1 VRLDNRMRDRIQ
13 ESLLV
18 SNRLL
23 VALVGVVLLIAAL
36 IVRLFYLQVVSHDH
50 FATLSEDNRV
60 KLVPVPPTRGLVYDR
75 HGVILAH
82 NQPSFGLELTS
93 ESVQDMDRTL
103 RELEEII
110 EVRPG
115 DLSRFR
121 TQLKRRR
128 RFESV
133 PLRLNLSEEEVARF
147 AVNRHRFPGVDVEA
161 RLSRD
166 YPLGASSAHVVG
178 YVGRID
184 EQELQVLDTADYA
197 GTTHIGKTGVE
208 KAYEEALHGRVGY
221 EQVETNASGRLL
233 RVLSHRPAISGR
245 DVYLHVDMSLQLA
258 AEEALG
264 AENGAVVAIEPHT
277 GAVRALVSKPGF
289 DPNPFVNGIGVASYR
304 ALQRSKDRPL
314 YNRAL
319 RGQYPPGSTVKPF
332 MGLAGLTYNVA
343 LSQGATYCR
352 GSFSLPGV
360 SHVFRDWK
368 KTGHGRVDLNLAI
381 VRSCDVYFYEMALAL
396 GIDRMHAFM
405 SGFGFGEPTGI
416 DVGGELPGLM
426 PSTEWKK
433 TRRGQNWYLGETI
446 SAGIGQGYWLAT
458 PIQLAATTAT
468 LATRGQRTEP
478 RVARAVVDPPTG
490 RMTPVTTRT
499 THVGPPEAS
508 RFWEKVIQGMVN
520 VVHSPG
526 GTALRIGAD
535 AKYRIA
541 GKTGTAQVF
550 SLRGAKYDEKSIP
563 KHLRDHA
570 LFIAFAPAEDP
581 RIAVAVLVENGGG
594 GSRTAAPVARKVMD
608 HYLLGDAGEHRIDP
622 LAGVDEGEDED
633 EE

>member
-1 VRLDNRMRDRIQ
+1 MRDRKQ

-18 SNRLL
+18 TNRLVL
-23 VALVGVVLLIAAL
+23 ALVGVVLLIGAL
-36 IVRLFYLQVVSHDH
+36 LGRLFYLQVVSHDH

-60 KLVPVPPTRGLVYDR
+60 KLVPVPPTRGQVYDR
-75 HGVILAH
+75 HGVLLAH
-82 NQPSFGLELTS
+82 NQLSFGLEVTP
-93 ESVQDMDRTL
+93 ESVPDMERALADL
-103 RELEEII
+103 GEVI
-110 EVRPG
+110 EVRAG
-115 DLSRFR
+115 ELTRFR
-121 TQLKRRR
+121 SLLKRRR
-128 RFESV
+128 RFESA

-147 AVNRHRFPGVDVEA
+147 AVNRHRFPGFDVEA
-161 RLSRD
+161 RLTRY
-166 YPLGASSAHVVG
+166 YPLGVSSAHVVG

-184 EQELQVLDTADYA
+184 EQELQTLDGADYA

-208 KAYEEALHGRVGY
+208 KAYEESLHGRVGY
-221 EQVETNASGRLL
+221 EQVEANAAGRLL
-233 RVLSHRPAISGR
+233 RVLSHRPAVSGK

-277 GAVRALVSKPGF
+277 GAVRALVSRPGF
-289 DPNPFVNGIGVASYR
+289 DPNPFVNGIDVASYR
-304 ALQRSKDRPL
+304 ALQSARERPL

-332 MGLAGLTYNVA
+332 MALAGLFYNVGLA
-343 LSQGATYCR
+343 TGATYCR

-360 SHVFRDWK
+360 RHVFRDWK
-368 KTGHGRVDLNLAI
+368 RGGHGRVDLNLAI
-381 VRSCDVYFYEMALAL
+381 MRSCDVYFYEMALAL
-396 GIDRMHAFM
+396 GIDRMHEFM
-405 SGFGFGEPTGI
+405 SGFGFGQPTGI

-433 TRRGQNWYLGETI
+433 TRRGQNWYLGETVN
-446 SAGIGQGYWLAT
+446 AGIGQGYGLAT
-458 PIQLAATTAT
+458 PVQLATAAAAM
-468 LATRGQRTEP
+468 ATRGQRVEP
-478 RVARAVVDPPTG
+478 RVARAVVDPATG

-499 THVGPPEAS
+499 RHTGPPESS
-508 RFWEKVIQGMVN
+508 RFWDKVIEAMVN

-526 GTALRIGAD
+526 GTALRVGAD
-535 AKYRIA
+535 ARYRIA

-550 SLRGAKYDEKSIP
+550 SLRGGKYNEKTVE

-608 HYLLGDAGEHRIDP
+608 HYLLGGTGASTADP
-622 LAGVDEGEDED
+622 LTGAAED
-633 EE
+633 EEEGE